1 MKSLLRG
8 IAITAFTLLM
18 NMQAHAVS
26 VALEL
31 QLMIDTSGSVD
42 QTEFI
47 LQRDGYVAAFNNVAV
62 HNAIIAV
69 GNIAVSVAY
78 FSTTATPGVPTDPTG
93 TLINP
98 QIGWTQLSSA
108 MDAMNFANMIMGLSH
123 TDNIDDDDDMTVV
136 PSGGTGETNIADA
149 IRFGI
154 NSLNDNDFDGQR
166 RVIDISTDGVQN
178 TLIDGTDGTFTCIPE
193 DTHCADIAEMQRDAA
208 ALAGITVN
216 ALAINP
222 DDIDTD
228 IPPQILAQFLTDLEL
243 PLDAGIDDYLAKF
256 VITDDGFVL
265 PALFDN
271 TFADSITQK
280 IVREISPIPIPAAI
294 WLFGSALGMLALRKK
309 QIH

>member
-1 MKSLLRG
+1 MKSLLHST
-8 IAITAFTLLM
+8 AVAAFTLFM
-18 NMQAHAVS
+18 SMQAHAVS

-47 LQRDGYVAAFNNVAV
+47 LQRNGYVAAFNNVAV

-78 FSTTATPGVPTDPTG
+78 FSTTATPGVPMEPG
-93 TLINP
+93 AGLITNP

-108 MDAMNFANMIMGLSH
+108 MDAMNFATMIMGLSQ

-149 IRFGI
+149 LQFGI
-154 NSLNDNDFDGQR
+154 SAFDNNDFEGNR
-166 RVIDISTDGVQN
+166 RVIDVSTDGVQN
-178 TLIDGTDGTFTCIPE
+178 TLLDGTDGTGMCLVPAQNFCT
-193 DTHCADIAEMQRDAA
+193 DIVSAQRDLAA
-208 ALAGITVN
+208 AAGITVN

-222 DDIDTD
+222 DDLDEV
-228 IPPQILAQFLTDLEL
+228 PPAEILALLGL
-243 PLDAGIDDYLAKF
+243 PPDAGIDDYLNAF

-265 PALFDN
+265 SANFDS
-271 TFADSITQK
+271 TFADAITQK
-280 IVREISPIPIPAAI
+280 IAREISPIPIPAAI
-294 WLFGSALGMLALRKK
+294 WLFGSAFGLLFLRKK
-309 QIH
+309 RIH